1 MINLYVKFNV
11 HSSYAKQVI
20 VLKVVDRRTDGRTP
34 ESILVQYF
42 ISGVISEMWVDQVV
56 QDILG
61 GNTFWWPHIYE
72 RREYSCAIFYFGGD
86 FWKCGVT
93 RWYMIYLGL
102 VPFGHPTYMNEF
114 TSDDWRGGGG

>member
-1 MINLYVKFNV
+1 MCRSEKSKGHRGHRNVKCEISQALFIINLYVKFNV
-11 HSSYAKQVI
+11 HSSYAEQVI
-20 VLKVVDRRTDGRTP
+20 VLKVADRRTDGRTP

-61 GNTFWWPHIYE
+61 GSTFWSPHIYE

-86 FWKCGVT
+86 F
-93 RWYMIYLGL
+93 
-102 VPFGHPTYMNEF
+102 
-114 TSDDWRGGGG
+114 